1 MNVFQ
6 YKLGFMCVALI
17 FWFFP
22 AFASIVYL
30 ITSAVYADL
39 YANWYLIVCA
49 NLFLAFYIACVLA
62 TDSMSL
68 DDARDRSNERQLSV
82 SYTAAAKE
90 KVQDNLIN
98 A

>member
-6 YKLGFMCVALI
+6 YKLGFMCFSLV
-17 FWFFP
+17 FWFVP

-30 ITSAVYADL
+30 ITSVVYTDL

-62 TDSMSL
+62 TDSMSSA
-68 DDARDRSNERQLSV
+68 DARDRSNDPQLSV
-82 SYTAAAKE
+82 SYRAAA
-90 KVQDNLIN
+90 VQVQNNLII

>member
-1 MNVFQ
+1 MNLFQ
-6 YKLGFMCVALI
+6 YKLEFMCVALF

-22 AFASIVYL
+22 AFVSIVYL
-30 ITSAVYADL
+30 ITSAVYTDL

-62 TDSMSL
+62 TDSMSIA
-68 DDARDRSNERQLSV
+68 DASDRSNDPQLSV
-82 SYTAAAKE
+82 SYKAAAKE
-90 KVQDNLIN
+90 KGQDSLIN